1 MLRVEV
7 EDVMQLILLVSMCFF
22 QIHICEDGSI
32 RIYSRNQEDNT
43 SKYPDIV
50 GRMKNAFSD
59 DVTSAIIDS
68 ESVAWDIEKKQIQ
81 PFQILST
88 RKRKV

>member
-1 MLRVEV
+1 
-7 EDVMQLILLVSMCFF
+7 
-22 QIHICEDGSI
+22 
-32 RIYSRNQEDNT
+32 
-43 SKYPDIV
+43 
-50 GRMKNAFSD
+50 MKNAFSD